1 MAESVELLIQE
12 AGSLEAHCNKTVN
25 GECRT
30 LACLQRGGH
39 VLRSGP
45 PDSSIA
51 TCPELEKAGI
61 KRRTAELLQ
70 QQEAEINRLRAQQA
84 PVPDAD
90 EQPNDEEETQYDRDM
105 ADYDRNPALT
115 AEQRNSWTRA

>member
-1 MAESVELLIQE
+1 MSQL
-12 AGSLEAHCNKTVN
+12 
-25 GECRT
+25 
-30 LACLQRGGH
+30 
-39 VLRSGP
+39 
-45 PDSSIA
+45 PDSVQSTPPAEGEVGEFIVQLKSYAEYGTPIRLIPFVVDRAA
-51 TCPELEKAGI
+51 T
-61 KRRTAELLQ
+61 LLQ
-70 QQEAEINRLRAQQA
+70 QQEAEINRLRARQA